1 VDNLVHGRL
10 AGLFRPGRELGWMAM
25 PFNLFTPTHL
35 VIILLVI
42 VVLFGAKKLP
52 SAARGIGQSLR
63 IFKAEMGAKDGKA
76 EDTAPPAPQ
85 QQLNPAPQ
93 PPSAQQHNT
102 TQQGNV
108 QS

>member
-1 VDNLVHGRL
+1 
-10 AGLFRPGRELGWMAM
+10 M
-25 PFNLFTPTHL
+25 PFNFFTPTHL

-76 EDTAPPAPQ
+76 EDSAPPVQ
-85 QQLNPAPQ
+85 QQLTDAPHPQ
-93 PPSAQQHNT
+93 QPSATQHNT
-102 TQQGNV
+102 QQQGNV

>member
-1 VDNLVHGRL
+1 
-10 AGLFRPGRELGWMAM
+10 M
-25 PFNLFTPTHL
+25 PFNFFTPTHL

-63 IFKAEMGAKDGKA
+63 IFKAEMGAKDGQA
-76 EDTAPPAPQ
+76 EDTPAQPAPPQQLTQTPQ
-85 QQLNPAPQ
+85 Q
-93 PPSAQQHNT
+93 PSATQHT
-102 TQQGNV
+102 TQQQGNV

>member
-1 VDNLVHGRL
+1 
-10 AGLFRPGRELGWMAM
+10 M

-63 IFKAEMGAKDGKA
+63 IFKAEMGAKDGQA
-76 EDTAPPAPQ
+76 EDTTPPPQPAPPQQLTQTPQ
-85 QQLNPAPQ
+85 Q
-93 PPSAQQHNT
+93 PSATQHT
-102 TQQGNV
+102 TQPQDNV

>member
-1 VDNLVHGRL
+1 
-10 AGLFRPGRELGWMAM
+10 M
-25 PFNLFTPTHL
+25 PFNFFTPTHL

-63 IFKAEMGAKDGKA
+63 IFKAEMGAKDGKT
-76 EDTAPPAPQ
+76 EDTPVPPAPP
-85 QQLNPAPQ
+85 QQLNQAPQ
-93 PPSAQQHNT
+93 QPSATQHT
-102 TQQGNV
+102 THPQDNV

>member
-1 VDNLVHGRL
+1 
-10 AGLFRPGRELGWMAM
+10 M
-25 PFNLFTPTHL
+25 PFNFFTPTHL

-63 IFKAEMGAKDGKA
+63 IFKAEMGAKDGKP
-76 EDTAPPAPQ
+76 EDTTPAPPAPP
-85 QQLNPAPQ
+85 QQLTQTPQ
-93 PPSAQQHNT
+93 QPSATQHT
-102 TQQGNV
+102 THPQDNV

>member
-1 VDNLVHGRL
+1 
-10 AGLFRPGRELGWMAM
+10 M
-25 PFNLFTPTHL
+25 PFNFFTPTHL

-63 IFKAEMGAKDGKA
+63 IFKAEMGAKDGQA
-76 EDTAPPAPQ
+76 EDTTAQPAPPQ
-85 QQLNPAPQ
+85 QQLTQTPQ
-93 PPSAQQHNT
+93 QPSATQHT
-102 TQQGNV
+102 TQQQGNV